1 MVPGVKRAWSNE
13 SKEEGDTDC
22 GFSALVSVGDSA
34 GPRERSLP
42 HEPQK
47 RLFSGTS
54 DAQLGQRIDLRMPEK
69 RPGSSGI
76 AEFCADLRVCE

>member
-42 HEPQK
+42 HAPQK

-54 DAQLGQRIDLRMPEK
+54 DAQLGQRIGPRMPENG
-69 RPGSSGI
+69 PGSSSI
-76 AEFCADLRVCE
+76 ADSRLDLRVYE